1 LRSNSNAAS
10 CICAVIS
17 GTLSAFKA
25 LPFVIPGKRRLEN
38 RSSTAPVGIVRKA
51 WLRVVARNC
60 VSLSAFKS
68 AGVRAMDR
76 VLPKLPSL
84 SLDLSEG
91 LLNLYM

>member
-1 LRSNSNAAS
+1 M
-10 CICAVIS
+10 
-17 GTLSAFKA
+17 
-25 LPFVIPGKRRLEN
+25 
-38 RSSTAPVGIVRKA
+38 
-51 WLRVVARNC
+51 
-60 VSLSAFKS
+60 SLSAFKS